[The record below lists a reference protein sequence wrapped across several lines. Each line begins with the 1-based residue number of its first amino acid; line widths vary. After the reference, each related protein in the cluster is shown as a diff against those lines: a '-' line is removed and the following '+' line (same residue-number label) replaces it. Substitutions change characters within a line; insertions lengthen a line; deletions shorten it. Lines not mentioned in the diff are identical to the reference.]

1 MRRIRIVDC
10 GLRIVKDLSFE
21 YRLQAAV
28 LLRLGRLKAVLKT
41 IPIMNRS

>member
-28 LLRLGRLKAVLKT
+28 LRRLGRLKAGLKT